1 MVNDTLFP
9 EEALVEI
16 WKKDDAIG
24 TNITTDIDSFEESGF
39 EREVETRPFFH
50 NAKVSITQQQA
61 DGEISV
67 NAKVTRALWDQM
79 LWGATGSDF
88 TSGGTQSLYRLTFL
102 VTKDPD
108 YTTFN
113 AATTLASGV
122 IDTGYDTYRKIY
134 ANARL
139 TSFNPGLEVEGMLE
153 GEAVFAI
160 SPVDESADP
169 NIRVQI
175 GSLGFPA
182 VGSYTTAQKW
192 TA

>member
-1 MVNDTLFP
+1 MVNEALFP
-9 EEALVEI
+9 EEALVEVY
-16 WKKDDAIG
+16 KKNG
-24 TNITTDIDSFEESGF
+24 TPTNVTTDVDNFEEGGF
-39 EREVETRPFFH
+39 EREIEYRQFFH
-50 NAKVSITQQQA
+50 NAKVAITKSQA
-61 DGEISV
+61 EGEITL
-67 NAKVTRALWDQM
+67 NAKVTRADWDQM

-88 TSGGTQSLYRLTFL
+88 TSGGAQSLYRITFL

-134 ANARL
+134 ADCYL
-139 TSFNPGLEVEGMLE
+139 TSFNPKLETDGMLE
-153 GEAVFAI
+153 GEATFAV
-160 SPVDESADP
+160 SPSDADADP

-192 TA
+192 TE